1 MGKVNFQTTNTK
13 SDGMPY
19 KCSPENY
26 AHTSRLLSMSIDVD
40 HNVILPSLILMKH
53 VPPYTHCNLYNQ
65 SNDRF
70 CGMFTIFA
78 PKNWNCIM
86 ILPINYVYELLFH
99 KSYYREYMVH
109 VKPSVAEY
117 KVLQCYNEQ
126 IDFFSYFDYEK
137 VRFSNIFVLWCYQRI
152 DVRAIIMSMKQ
163 AILT

>member
-1 MGKVNFQTTNTK
+1 
-13 SDGMPY
+13 MPY

-26 AHTSRLLSMSIDVD
+26 AHISFTFMSIDVD

-53 VPPYTHCNLYNQ
+53 VPYTHCNLYNQ

-78 PKNWNCIM
+78 LKNWNCIM

-99 KSYYREYMVH
+99 KSYYRVH

-117 KVLQCYNEQ
+117 KMLQCYNEQ
-126 IDFFSYFDYEK
+126 IDFCYFDYEK
-137 VRFSNIFVLWCYQRI
+137 VRFSDICMLWCCQRM
-152 DVRAIIMSMKQ
+152 DVHKPIKKKKESGSCVTKIRAKVFV
-163 AILT
+163 ALHT